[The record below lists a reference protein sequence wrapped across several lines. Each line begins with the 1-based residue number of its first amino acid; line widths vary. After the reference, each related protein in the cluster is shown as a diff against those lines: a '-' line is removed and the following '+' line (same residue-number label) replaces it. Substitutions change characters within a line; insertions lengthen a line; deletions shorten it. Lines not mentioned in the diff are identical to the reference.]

1 MVNLLRLLYTTL
13 YIGLQDGCHLCC
25 PETTQPPPAPPAR
38 IPKDWR
44 RPASSPKTYP
54 FFLATPYLF
63 SRISRRTRI
72 IRLNTWDLALH
83 PQLAAH
89 GHHQIIYIL
98 FGWRTFSCPRWIAEI
113 TVASPP
119 QLLLLRNGEKMKW
132 HSMAFVMDEVV
143 KQ

>member
-13 YIGLQDGCHLCC
+13 YIGLQDRCHLCC
-25 PETTQPPPAPPAR
+25 PETTQPPRRGFQKTGGGPHHR
-38 IPKDWR
+38 PKL
-44 RPASSPKTYP
+44 TP

-63 SRISRRTRI
+63 SRISRRTRV

-98 FGWRTFSCPRWIAEI
+98 FGWRTSSCPRWIAEI

-143 KQ
+143 KQRC